1 VSLEPWTP
9 LAGKTA
15 IVTGGASGIGLAIAC
30 RYADAGAHG
39 TVLDLRE
46 PAAGALPDGWSFVPV
61 DVRDDAS
68 VASAIARATAA
79 LGQIDVL
86 ALAAGIV
93 PPWRGLTAFD
103 AAEWDN
109 VMRVNVSG
117 VASSLAHAL
126 AHLRD
131 GAAVVAIASLNSWR
145 GDPNIPAYVAS
156 KHAELGIVRSAALE
170 LGRRGIRVNA
180 IAPGPIATDALLA
193 RMETRSHDE
202 RGLPVAQ
209 ALASAAALT
218 SLGRIATV
226 DEVAQVAL
234 FLASDL
240 SSGMTGQML
249 PVDGGLG

>member
-1 VSLEPWTP
+1 M
-9 LAGKTA
+9 
-15 IVTGGASGIGLAIAC
+15 
-30 RYADAGAHG
+30 
-39 TVLDLRE
+39 LDLRE
-46 PAAGALPDGWSFVPV
+46 PAAGALPAGWDFVAV

-68 VASAIARATAA
+68 VASALTQAASA

-93 PPWRGLTAFD
+93 PPWRGLTGFD

-156 KHAELGIVRSAALE
+156 KHAVLGIVRSAALE

-180 IAPGPIATDALLA
+180 IAPGPIATDALID
-193 RMETRSHDE
+193 RMQTRSHDE

-218 SLGRIATV
+218 SLGRIASV